1 MRGYSS
7 HDPRSFQKIAMVRPS
22 RLVGALLCRSRA
34 GRNCIDPGRQL
45 LCAAAAAGMGAA
57 GVVVR
62 AGVDGA
68 VRDDGAVGVVGVA
81 PWAMGWRACGA
92 DTFPGAAGAQ
102 RAVELVVLCIA
113 LGSVGVCGHRGAVAG
128 AGGDHRC
135 VWEEASFGGVVVG
148 AISGVGE
155 LCGGAQFFGLATQ
168 PSGAWLICA
177 ADLGSHRFGVAIAT
191 ICCLMRSCLLLDA
204 TCCLQRCDASSAGH
218 PVSLSRR
225 PSTRLE
231 Q

>member
-45 LCAAAAAGMGAA
+45 LRGAA
-57 GVVVR
+57 TAGVGTVGVVVR

-68 VRDDGAVGVVGVA
+68 VRDDGGVGLVGVA
-81 PWAMGWRACGA
+81 PWGMGWRACRA
-92 DTFPGAAGAQ
+92 DTFPGAAGAE
-102 RAVELVVLCIA
+102 RAVELVVLCMA
-113 LGSVGVCGHRGAVAG
+113 LGSVGIRGHRGAVAR
-128 AGGDHRC
+128 AGGHHWGVC
-135 VWEEASFGGVVVG
+135 EEARFGGVVVG
-148 AISGVGE
+148 AVSGVGE

-177 ADLGSHRFGVAIAT
+177 ADLGPHRLGVAIAT
-191 ICCLMRSCLLLDA
+191 ICCLMRSCLLLEA
-204 TCCLQRCDASSAGH
+204 TCCLQRCDASNAGD
-218 PVSLSRR
+218 PASLSRR
-225 PSTRLE
+225 LSTRLD

>member
-45 LCAAAAAGMGAA
+45 LCAAAAAGVGTA
-57 GVVVR
+57 GLAVR

-68 VRDDGAVGVVGVA
+68 VRNDGGVGVVGVA
-81 PWAMGWRACGA
+81 PWEMGWCAHGA
-92 DTFPGAAGAQ
+92 DTVRRAAGAQ
-102 RAVELVVLCIA
+102 RALELVVLCVA
-113 LGSVGVCGHRGAVAG
+113 SGGVGIRGHRGAVAR
-128 AGGDHRC
+128 AGGHHWGVC
-135 VWEEASFGGVVVG
+135 EEARFGGVVVG
-148 AISGVGE
+148 AVSGVGE

-177 ADLGSHRFGVAIAT
+177 ADLVTCPHRPY
-191 ICCLMRSCLLLDA
+191 
-204 TCCLQRCDASSAGH
+204 Q
-218 PVSLSRR
+218 
-225 PSTRLE
+225 
-231 Q
+231 